1 MLHLK
6 NLSKVSP
13 RSRTLSRSIVFQHET
28 LRTLAQHTV
37 NKALQA
43 HWIPAVLPNFE
54 CDWLK
59 LPWTYFSTVYDSIL
73 WWLYKCINNQV
84 HTHVY
89 LILRSN
95 FFSRRHTTGISKDS
109 LRYLSTTFQASF
121 SSEYALILI
130 HSRCGFNLPNR
141 KSQMYQSVSQT
152 N

>member
-1 MLHLK
+1 MKPCELLPNIQLTRHCKHTEFL
-6 NLSKVSP
+6 LFY
-13 RSRTLSRSIVFQHET
+13 RTLNVTDWNFLEHIFRLFMIAFCDGCT
-28 LRTLAQHTV
+28 LFRGKLASWPGNPDLDNRQ
-37 NKALQA
+37 N
-43 HWIPAVLPNFE
+43 
-54 CDWLK
+54 
-59 LPWTYFSTVYDSIL
+59 
-73 WWLYKCINNQV
+73 KCINNQV